1 MTFLQK
7 EGQWEAMDHLHAYWR
22 MEYVEAPRLP
32 DSPSPFQDLIA
43 SGDDKKALIVY
54 RGEHSCLMLNRFP
67 YNAGHLLIL
76 PFREIGDL
84 PDLQPLERA
93 EFMQQMINGETLLR
107 AAIKPDGFNI
117 GINIGKAAGAGLPSH
132 LHAHIVPRWKSDSN
146 FMPVIG
152 GTSVVPI
159 SLETLWERLTKVAR
173 ETLPIH
179 E

>member
-1 MTFLQK
+1 M
-7 EGQWEAMDHLHAYWR
+7 EHLHAYWR

-32 DSPSPFQDLIA
+32 DSASPFQDLIA

-54 RGEHSCLMLNRFP
+54 RGQHTCLMLNRFP

-76 PFREIGDL
+76 PFREISDL
-84 PDLQPLERA
+84 PDLQTGERA

-107 AAIKPDGFNI
+107 QAIKPDGFNI
-117 GINIGKAAGAGLPSH
+117 GINIGKSAGAGLPTH
-132 LHAHIVPRWKSDSN
+132 LHAHIVPRWTGDSN

-152 GTSVVPI
+152 GTSVLPI
-159 SLETLWERLTKVAR
+159 SLEKLWQRLTDVAR
-173 ETLPIH
+173 EILPAY